1 MIRFA
6 GVRLVPRH
14 SAAGLKNHGGPM
26 KLIRRTA
33 LIILALTFCSTFL
46 WTASSHAQ
54 DASTLA
60 SIKSRKELKIGW
72 AVIYPYIY
80 RDPKSN
86 ELVGF
91 AVDFMNDM
99 ADSLGVKPVW
109 VEDSWATMIA
119 GLQTKKFDITLPA
132 MGVSLPRAEVVTF
145 SAPVCRLPMG
155 LVINKKDSEKYAKL
169 ADLDKSD
176 KKVSVT
182 LGSTTDLFATRKFTS
197 AQLIRVKQVPDGLAQ
212 LLAGK
217 VDAWANP
224 ADASGT
230 LEKEHPELVTMS
242 IDAVGSAP
250 MAMAMRQGDFIFRD
264 WVNLFIDYE
273 RQTGAL
279 KKLTDKHG
287 LLEWKTGA
295 LE

>member
-1 MIRFA
+1 M
-6 GVRLVPRH
+6 
-14 SAAGLKNHGGPM
+14 
-26 KLIRRTA
+26 
-33 LIILALTFCSTFL
+33 ALTLSCALLGS
-46 WTASSHAQ
+46 APARAQ
-54 DASTLA
+54 DASALA
-60 SIKSRKELKIGW
+60 AIKSRKELKIGW

-86 ELVGF
+86 ELIGF

-99 ADSLGVKPVW
+99 ATSLGVKAVW

-119 GLQTKKFDITLPA
+119 GLQTKKFDVTLPA

-155 LVINKKDSEKYAKL
+155 LVIQKKDASKYAKL
-169 ADLDKSD
+169 ADLDKPD
-176 KKVSVT
+176 KKISVT

-217 VDAWANP
+217 VEAWANP
-224 ADASGT
+224 ADNSGT
-230 LEKEHPELVTMS
+230 LEKEHPELVTLS
-242 IDAVGSAP
+242 VDAVGSAP
-250 MAMAMRQGDFIFRD
+250 MAMALRQGDFIFRD

-279 KKLTDKHG
+279 KTLTEKHG
-287 LLEWKTGA
+287 LLEWKTA
-295 LE
+295 D

>member
-1 MIRFA
+1 MKVGRQSLNVLSLFA
-6 GVRLVPRH
+6 
-14 SAAGLKNHGGPM
+14 
-26 KLIRRTA
+26 
-33 LIILALTFCSTFL
+33 LALTCLFL
-46 WTASSHAQ
+46 AIAPARSQ
-54 DASTLA
+54 EQSTLA
-60 SIKSRKELKIGW
+60 AIKSRKELKIGW

-80 RDPKSN
+80 RDPKTN

-99 ADSLGVKPVW
+99 AESLGVKPVW
-109 VEDSWATMIA
+109 VEDGWATMIA

-145 SAPVCRLPMG
+145 SSPVCRLPMG
-155 LVINKKDSEKYAKL
+155 LVIQKKDADKYSKL
-169 ADLDKSD
+169 TDLDKPD

-182 LGSTTDLFATRKFTS
+182 LGSTTDLFATRKFSS

-230 LEKEHPELVTMS
+230 LEKEHPGLTMLS

-287 LLEWKTGA
+287 LLEWKTG
-295 LE
+295 E